1 MTINYVKGDATLPK
15 IIEGKRS
22 IIVHC
27 VNTLGAWGAGFVVP
41 LGKRYPQTKE
51 YYHSFLNSYKGNR
64 FELLGTINLVADV
77 AEDTDVVNLFGQE
90 RIYPIMKDGK
100 KIIPLNYDALRKGFS
115 EIVSLYKTL
124 DYSFTIHMPKI
135 GCGLAGGDWNIVE
148 QIIKDEF
155 INKGIEVY
163 VYDFK

>member
-1 MTINYVKGDATLPK
+1 MEINYVKGDATLPK

-22 IIVHC
+22 VIVHC

-41 LGKRYPQTKE
+41 LGKRYPQTRE
-51 YYHSFLNSYKGNR
+51 YYRNLLSSYKGNR
-64 FELLGTINLVADV
+64 SELLGTINLVSDV
-77 AEDTDVVNLFGQE
+77 AEDIDVANLFGQE

-100 KIIPLNYDALRKGFS
+100 KIIPLNYDALQKGFS
-115 EIVSLYKTL
+115 EIVSIYKTL
-124 DYSFTIHMPKI
+124 DYSFTIHMPRI

-155 INKGIEVY
+155 ISKDIEVY

>member
-1 MTINYVKGDATLPK
+1 MEIQYVKGDATLPK

-22 IIVHC
+22 VIVHC

-41 LGKRYPQTKE
+41 LGKRYPQTRE
-51 YYHSFLNSYKGNR
+51 FYRNFLNSYKGDR
-64 FELLGTINLVADV
+64 SELLGTINLVADV

-90 RIYPIMKDGK
+90 RIYPIIQNGK
-100 KIIPLNYDALRKGFS
+100 KIIPLNYYALRKGFN
-115 EIVSLYKTL
+115 EIVSIYKSL
-124 DYSFTIHMPKI
+124 DYSFTIHMPRI